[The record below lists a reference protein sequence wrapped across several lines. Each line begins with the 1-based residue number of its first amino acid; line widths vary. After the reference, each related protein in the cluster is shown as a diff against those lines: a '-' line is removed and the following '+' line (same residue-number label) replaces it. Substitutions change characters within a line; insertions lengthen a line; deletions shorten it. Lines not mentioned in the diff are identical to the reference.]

1 MCGGTF
7 KMLGVHQGVVYCGF
21 GLGLVEWVQD
31 IPRGYLGR
39 GYGILGMWSEQ
50 LVYKKVGSVFGGL
63 RYIGWGWEG
72 LFSTREIY

>member
-1 MCGGTF
+1 M
-7 KMLGVHQGVVYCGF
+7 YWGF

-50 LVYKKVGSVFGGL
+50 LVYKKVGSVFWWVEVYWLGVGGTVF
-63 RYIGWGWEG
+63 YEG
-72 LFSTREIY
+72 NLLTQM